1 MTVYRGS
8 LSVDFTG
15 QNPNHYQKLVTALLQ
30 AGWLYVETSAFV
42 IESPDIANV
51 WRGIEVVA
59 KQAADAGQLS
69 ALTFHVQSAAGF
81 AVSLPYVAQANHPN
95 ALTQIQAKAFP

>member
-1 MTVYRGS
+1 MTIYRGS
-8 LSVDFTG
+8 LNVDFTG
-15 QNPNHYQKLVTALLQ
+15 LNPNHYQKLVTALLQ

-42 IESPDIANV
+42 IESPDVANI

-69 ALTFHVQSAAGF
+69 VLTFHVQSAAGF
-81 AVSLPYVAQANHPN
+81 AASLPYPAQANHPN
-95 ALTQIQAKAFP
+95 ALAQIRAKPFP